1 MSEIRILSAAQ
12 VDKLFTV
19 EMAMQAVEDAYTQKC
34 SGAGGVWPM
43 VFHEFEHGVAD
54 LDIKSGD
61 LGAKQIF
68 GLKLVSWYG
77 KNPERGLP
85 ELFGTLLLCDRETG
99 APVALMNAGPI
110 TGLRTGAAAAVGAKY
125 LARPDSKR
133 LLMVG
138 CGAQS
143 AYMTAATLY
152 AMPELSH
159 VTLANPRTPGKA
171 AVRLPAFAARVSAL
185 LDGCG
190 VEREVAFESAWDF
203 ESAVRLADVILTATP
218 SREPLI
224 KRDWVQPGTHLSCI
238 GADISGKQELE
249 SALLGSARVFGDDAG
264 QCFAVGE
271 CEIPHRE
278 GVLDALTAEIGD
290 VILGRAQGRVSNEDI
305 TVFDSTGI
313 ALQDLASGA
322 VIIERARELD
332 VGLVTEL

>member
-152 AMPELSH
+152 AMPGLSH

-190 VEREVAFESAWDF
+190 VELEVAFESAWDF
-203 ESAVRLADVILTATP
+203 
-218 SREPLI
+218 
-224 KRDWVQPGTHLSCI
+224 
-238 GADISGKQELE
+238 
-249 SALLGSARVFGDDAG
+249 
-264 QCFAVGE
+264 
-271 CEIPHRE
+271 
-278 GVLDALTAEIGD
+278 
-290 VILGRAQGRVSNEDI
+290 
-305 TVFDSTGI
+305 
-313 ALQDLASGA
+313 
-322 VIIERARELD
+322 
-332 VGLVTEL
+332 

>member
-110 TGLRTGAAAAVGAKY
+110 TGLRTGAAW
-125 LARPDSKR
+125 ARNTWR
-133 LLMVG
+133 G
-138 CGAQS
+138 RTQS
-143 AYMTAATLY
+143 ASLWSA
-152 AMPELSH
+152 
-159 VTLANPRTPGKA
+159 
-171 AVRLPAFAARVSAL
+171 AAR
-185 LDGCG
+185 
-190 VEREVAFESAWDF
+190 
-203 ESAVRLADVILTATP
+203 
-218 SREPLI
+218 
-224 KRDWVQPGTHLSCI
+224 
-238 GADISGKQELE
+238 
-249 SALLGSARVFGDDAG
+249 
-264 QCFAVGE
+264 
-271 CEIPHRE
+271 
-278 GVLDALTAEIGD
+278 
-290 VILGRAQGRVSNEDI
+290 
-305 TVFDSTGI
+305 
-313 ALQDLASGA
+313 
-322 VIIERARELD
+322 RAR
-332 VGLVTEL
+332 T